1 MAESTRVLVLGKIS
15 FDPVTGKIGDS
26 EVYRGKLKNP
36 GSNSID
42 VAIKRIPKK
51 TANGISNPQSK
62 QSPEQWKL
70 TYLPECPTNIVRW
83 YTNEE
88 DDYA

>member
-1 MAESTRVLVLGKIS
+1 MAENTRNLVGKIS

-26 EVYRGKLKNP
+26 EVYRGKFKIP
-36 GSNSID
+36 GSDDID

-51 TANGISNPQSK
+51 TANGISNPQPK
-62 QSPEQWKL
+62 QSPEQWKI
-70 TYLPECPTNIVRW
+70 TYSSCPTNIVRW

-88 DDYA
+88 DNYAL

>member
-1 MAESTRVLVLGKIS
+1 MAESTRVVVGKIS

-26 EVYRGKLKNP
+26 EVYKGKLKNP
-36 GSNSID
+36 GSDDID
-42 VAIKRIPKK
+42 VAVKRIPKE
-51 TANGISNPQSK
+51 TASEISNPQK
-62 QSPEQWKL
+62 RNPQQWKL

-88 DDYA
+88 DNNA